1 MTETT
6 TPTTTALTPE
16 IVKAQLTVALSKE
29 GLAYQNLLQACEN
42 VTFTKDN
49 LNEERTVLKDLRK
62 VKSNLAGMT
71 NPHTA
76 AWQQWNAARKSLADP
91 VDALLTKKEGEFA
104 KVSREIAAENARI
117 DAEKQRVKGIKD
129 AIDTFFLEQS
139 QAVAN
144 TSEPSEIVRIEKLI
158 GSHKANKTR
167 YAEFLPLLV
176 EKADILADL
185 IKDKKSALR
194 ELEALKEAE
203 NNATDD
209 QSVLDILE
217 KKEQVEA
224 KIEQAK
230 NDVQEKALSMAT
242 EAEVIEPEIMVAEAP
257 RPRRTSWEFEV
268 TDLKQAEKAGLT
280 LTVINEQKVKEIL
293 AKKREDETECT
304 ENGIRYFILR
314 KY

>member
-1 MTETT
+1 MTNET
-6 TPTTTALTPE
+6 TTTALTPE

-71 NPHTA
+71 NPYTA
-76 AWQQWNAARKSLADP
+76 AWKGWNEARKSLTDP
-91 VDALLTKKEGEFA
+91 VDALLTKKEKEFA
-104 KVSREIAAENARI
+104 IVSQEIAAENASI
-117 DAEKQRVKGIKD
+117 EAEKQRVKGIKD

-144 TSEPSEIVRIEKLI
+144 TSDPSEIVRIEKLI
-158 GSHKANKTR
+158 GSNKANKTR

-176 EKADILADL
+176 EKADILAEL
-185 IKDKKSALR
+185 IKDKKTALR
-194 ELEALKEAE
+194 ELEALNEAE

-209 QSVLDILE
+209 QTVLDILE

-224 KIEQAK
+224 KIEQTK
-230 NDVQEKALSMAT
+230 NDVQEKALKMAT
-242 EAEVIEPEIMVAEAP
+242 EAEIVEPEIMIAEAP
-257 RPRRTSWEFEV
+257 KPRLSKWSYEII
-268 TDLKQAEKAGLT
+268 DIKQAEKAGLT
-280 LTVINEQKVKEIL
+280 LTVIDEKKVKEIL

>member
-1 MTETT
+1 MNETT

-16 IVKAQLTVALSKE
+16 IVKAQLAVALSKE

-144 TSEPSEIVRIEKLI
+144 TSDPSEIVRIEKLI
-158 GSHKANKTR
+158 GSNKANKTR

-194 ELEALKEAE
+194 ELEALQEAE

-209 QSVLDILE
+209 QTVLDILE

-224 KIEQAK
+224 KIEQSR
-230 NDVQEKALSMAT
+230 NDVQEKALNMAT
-242 EAEVIEPEIMVAEAP
+242 EAEVVEPEIMVAEAP

-268 TDLKQAEKAGLT
+268 TDIKAAEKAGLT

>member
-1 MTETT
+1 M
-6 TPTTTALTPE
+6 
-16 IVKAQLTVALSKE
+16 
-29 GLAYQNLLQACEN
+29 
-42 VTFTKDN
+42 
-49 LNEERTVLKDLRK
+49 
-62 VKSNLAGMT
+62 
-71 NPHTA
+71 
-76 AWQQWNAARKSLADP
+76 ADP

-117 DAEKQRVKGIKD
+117 DAEKTRVKGIKD

-158 GSHKANKTR
+158 GSNKANKTR

-194 ELEALKEAE
+194 ELEALNEAE

-209 QSVLDILE
+209 QAVLDILE

-257 RPRRTSWEFEV
+257 KARRTTYKWEVVDENTATRCGYTKV
-268 TDLKQAEKAGLT
+268 VPNEEKIEEYFKS
-280 LTVINEQKVKEIL
+280 VD
-293 AKKREDETECT
+293 KKGIDADGFVQF
-304 ENGIRYFILR
+304 GIRIFQVKSY
-314 KY
+314 

>member
-1 MTETT
+1 MNNEI
-6 TPTTTALTPE
+6 TTTALTPE

-29 GLAYQNLLQACEN
+29 GLAYQKLLQDCEN

-76 AWQQWNAARKSLADP
+76 AWQQWNAARKSLAGP
-91 VDALLTKKEGEFA
+91 VDALLTKKEGEFS
-104 KVSREIAAENARI
+104 KISKEIAAENARI
-117 DAEKQRVKGIKD
+117 EAEKARVKGIKD

-139 QAVAN
+139 QAVDN

-158 GSHKANKTR
+158 GSNKANKTR

-185 IKDKKSALR
+185 IKDKKTALR
-194 ELEALKEAE
+194 ELEALQEAE

-209 QSVLDILE
+209 QTVLDILE

-224 KIEQAK
+224 KIEQSR
-230 NDVQEKALSMAT
+230 NDVQEKALNMAT
-242 EAEVIEPEIMVAEAP
+242 EAEVVEPEIMVAEAP

>member
-1 MTETT
+1 MNNET
-6 TPTTTALTPE
+6 TTTALTPE

-91 VDALLTKKEGEFA
+91 VDALLTKKEGEFS
-104 KVSREIAAENARI
+104 KISKEIAAENARI
-117 DAEKQRVKGIKD
+117 EAEKARVKGIKD

-194 ELEALKEAE
+194 ELEALQEAE

-209 QSVLDILE
+209 QTVWIFW
-217 KKEQVEA
+217 KR
-224 KIEQAK
+224 K
-230 NDVQEKALSMAT
+230 NK
-242 EAEVIEPEIMVAEAP
+242 
-257 RPRRTSWEFEV
+257 
-268 TDLKQAEKAGLT
+268 
-280 LTVINEQKVKEIL
+280 
-293 AKKREDETECT
+293 
-304 ENGIRYFILR
+304 
-314 KY
+314 